1 VTRNE
6 AMDQFDRLVAVSAPL
21 PEVSA
26 TFDEWFLAF
35 GRSSVDDVAEGI
47 TKLIASKSDRFFPS
61 IGELRGC
68 IASVQSGR
76 DRGDKCR
83 TCHGST
89 WIDAPPFRANGGHM
103 YQGVSR
109 CRDCG
114 VPPPTMYGD
123 SHQTPISSSELREW
137 AQNLSREGGPMTK
150 SELMARVQVICSRK
164 KMPKVK
170 LQLVED

>member
-1 VTRNE
+1 VT
-6 AMDQFDRLVAVSAPL
+6 
-21 PEVSA
+21 
-26 TFDEWFLAF
+26 
-35 GRSSVDDVAEGI
+35 
-47 TKLIASKSDRFFPS
+47 
-61 IGELRGC
+61 
-68 IASVQSGR
+68 
-76 DRGDKCR
+76 
-83 TCHGST
+83 
-89 WIDAPPFRANGGHM
+89 
-103 YQGVSR
+103 R